1 MFPAVLQLQIGDSR
15 WQRRSLIVL
24 HLMAGSA
31 LLLAALPIAMRAVGM
46 IGLLVSLLHSLKTR
60 PAIRMRCQ
68 SDGSLLLDHGDRT
81 EGAWRQL
88 QLSRH
93 SSLSPFYVVLRFSGS
108 RERHI
113 RSVLIPFDSVPPD
126 DFRRLCIWLR
136 WRARSDCSARLNSDS

>member
-1 MFPAVLQLQIGDSR
+1 MFPAVLQLQVGDSR

-81 EGAWRQL
+81 EGAWRHCSYRGTVTCL
-88 QLSRH
+88 RSTLCFVSRDH
-93 SSLSPFYVVLRFSGS
+93 VNG
-108 RERHI
+108 I
-113 RSVLIPFDSVPPD
+113 
-126 DFRRLCIWLR
+126 
-136 WRARSDCSARLNSDS
+136 SAAC